1 MPTRKRKKHQ
11 PPQHPVQRV
20 VMTINFNYVKTDL
33 YDVIEEVID
42 SGQFP
47 REIAVIDVLVYRQHQ
62 AQNRPKTTSMIQG
75 GTNA

>member
-1 MPTRKRKKHQ
+1 MPARKRKRQQ
-11 PPQHPVQRV
+11 PPQHPVRRV

-47 REIAVIDVLVYRQHQ
+47 CEIAVLDVLGHRQHR
-62 AQNRPKTTSMIQG
+62 ALGKMIEKIDLKQPQ
-75 GTNA
+75 

>member
-1 MPTRKRKKHQ
+1 
-11 PPQHPVQRV
+11 
-20 VMTINFNYVKTDL
+20 MTINFNYVKTDL

-47 REIAVIDVLVYRQHQ
+47 CEIAVLDVLIYRQYQ